1 MIWRAREKFKNTWL
15 PDPWVTVGEGPQ
27 WNFQISSRKKGFEF
41 SEQEPKTSVAIVRR
55 IPTEEVVEKKLLT
68 SDRKKNFAEKKLNL
82 EEVRSSENIFAPN
95 NEARNLV
102 FVFGGFFREP
112 VSGKLLRRRRGDR
125 GHQRRPDRC
134 QPRRVHLQSLLVDN
148 GNRFRIFGNC
158 RGSQYFDFVLDF
170 SYVPLIDTNRFF
182 KSSFCVYLSLL
193 CLRQHS

>member
-1 MIWRAREKFKNTWL
+1 MRPNYKPLHEL
-15 PDPWVTVGEGPQ
+15 PGMKI
-27 WNFQISSRKKGFEF
+27 FSRQK
-41 SEQEPKTSVAIVRR
+41 
-55 IPTEEVVEKKLLT
+55 
-68 SDRKKNFAEKKLNL
+68 
-82 EEVRSSENIFAPN
+82 

-125 GHQRRPDRC
+125 GHQRRPDRR

-148 GNRFRIFGNC
+148 GNRLRIFGNC

-182 KSSFCVYLSLL
+182 KSSFCVYLILL